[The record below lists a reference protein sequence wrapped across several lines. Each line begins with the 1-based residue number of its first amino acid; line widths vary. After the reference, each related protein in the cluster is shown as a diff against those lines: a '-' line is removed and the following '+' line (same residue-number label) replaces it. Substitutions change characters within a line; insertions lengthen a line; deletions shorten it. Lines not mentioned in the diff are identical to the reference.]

1 MPLQGLSILDVGCG
15 GGILS
20 ESLEALGGRVT
31 GIDASDMSITVARDH
46 ARRRQ
51 SKNTY
56 LNTPIPVSYTH
67 LRAHET

>member
-31 GIDASDMSITVARDH
+31 GIDASKMSILSLIH
-46 ARRRQ
+46 
-51 SKNTY
+51 
-56 LNTPIPVSYTH
+56 I
-67 LRAHET
+67 